1 MCNGFTLNS
10 VTPIRASYLTIRR
23 L

>member
-10 VTPIRASYLTIRR
+10 ITPIRASYLTIRR